1 ALHGGH
7 TSKRVDASMLLD
19 RKVDLVVLYS
29 GHEISWRLTR
39 DPLFASRYALETTL
53 PLRDASYGVFVL
65 RPRPD

>member
-1 ALHGGH
+1 
-7 TSKRVDASMLLD
+7 MLLD